1 MAPVSIDSILSMYST
16 WGNETYDEDIT
27 QLAHALQCAALAHHE
42 GSSEEL
48 IAAALLH
55 DIGHLFEIERNNG
68 PDYATNLRH
77 ELTGSD
83 YLSEL
88 FPPAVTAPI
97 AMHVEAKR
105 YLAANEAGYFD
116 GLSRGSQRS
125 LDVQGG
131 PFTAAESARFM
142 GLEGSAD
149 ALKLRRW
156 DDFGKVIDL
165 DVPDF
170 DSWIP
175 LLLRV
180 TAVK

>member
-1 MAPVSIDSILSMYST
+1 MAPVSIDSILSMNNT

-68 PDYATNLRH
+68 PDYTTNLRH

-131 PFTAAESARFM
+131 PFTAAESASFM
-142 GLEGSAD
+142 GLEGSTD
-149 ALKLRRW
+149 AVKLRRW
-156 DDFGKVIDL
+156 DDFGKVIGL

-170 DSWIP
+170 DTWIP

-180 TAVK
+180 TSVQ

>member
-1 MAPVSIDSILSMYST
+1 MAPVSIDSILSIYST

-68 PDYATNLRH
+68 PDYTTNLRH

-170 DSWIP
+170 DTWIP

-180 TAVK
+180 TAAK

>member
-1 MAPVSIDSILSMYST
+1 MAPVSIDSILSMYRT

-27 QLAHALQCAALAHHE
+27 QLAHALQCAALAHQE

-68 PDYATNLRH
+68 PDYTTNLQH

-149 ALKLRRW
+149 AVKLRRW
-156 DDFGKVIDL
+156 DDFGKVIGL

-170 DSWIP
+170 DTWIP

-180 TAVK
+180 TAVQ

>member
-1 MAPVSIDSILSMYST
+1 MAPVSIDSILSMYNT

-68 PDYATNLRH
+68 PDYTTNLRH

-88 FPPAVTAPI
+88 FPLAVTAPI
-97 AMHVEAKR
+97 AMHIEAKR
-105 YLAANEAGYFD
+105 YLAANEAGHFD
-116 GLSRGSQRS
+116 RLSRGSQRS

-142 GLEGSAD
+142 GLAGSAD
-149 ALKLRRW
+149 AVKLRRW
-156 DDFGKVIDL
+156 DDFGKVIGL

-170 DSWIP
+170 DTWIP

-180 TAVK
+180 TSVQ

>member
-1 MAPVSIDSILSMYST
+1 MSPASIDSILSIYST

-42 GSSEEL
+42 RSSEEL

-68 PDYATNLRH
+68 PDYTTNLRH

-149 ALKLRRW
+149 AVKLRRW
-156 DDFGKVIDL
+156 DDFGKVIGFE
-165 DVPDF
+165 VPNF
-170 DSWIP
+170 DTWIP

-180 TAVK
+180 TSVQ

>member
-1 MAPVSIDSILSMYST
+1 MALASIDSILSMYGT
-16 WGNETYDEDIT
+16 WGNETYDEDVT
-27 QLAHALQCAALAHHE
+27 QLDHALQCAALAKHE

-55 DIGHLFEIERNNG
+55 DIGHLFEIERRNS
-68 PDYATNLRH
+68 PDYSADLRH
-77 ELTGSD
+77 EVTGSD

-88 FPPAVTAPI
+88 FPTAVTVPI

-116 GLSRGSQRS
+116 RLSRGSQRS
-125 LDVQGG
+125 LEVQGG
-131 PFTAAESARFM
+131 PFTAAESACFLA
-142 GLEGSAD
+142 LEGSAD
-149 ALKLRRW
+149 AVKLRRW
-156 DDFGKVIDL
+156 DDFGKVIGL

-180 TAVK
+180 ASVQ

>member
-1 MAPVSIDSILSMYST
+1 MAPVSIDSILAMYST

-68 PDYATNLRH
+68 PDYTTNLQH
-77 ELTGSD
+77 ELTGSE

-149 ALKLRRW
+149 AVKLRRW
-156 DDFGKVIDL
+156 DDFGKVIGL

-170 DSWIP
+170 DTWIP

-180 TAVK
+180 TSVP

>member
-42 GSSEEL
+42 GSSDEL

-68 PDYATNLRH
+68 PDYTTNLRH

-142 GLEGSAD
+142 GLAGSAD
-149 ALKLRRW
+149 AVKLRRW

-165 DVPDF
+165 DVPNF
-170 DSWIP
+170 DTWIP

-180 TAVK
+180 TAVQ

>member
-1 MAPVSIDSILSMYST
+1 MSPVSIDSILSMYST

-27 QLAHALQCAALAHHE
+27 QLAHALQCAALAKHE

-55 DIGHLFEIERNNG
+55 DIGHLFEIERRNG
-68 PDYATNLRH
+68 PDYRH
-77 ELTGSD
+77 ELTGSE

-116 GLSRGSQRS
+116 ALSRGSQRS
-125 LDVQGG
+125 LNVQGG

-142 GLEGSAD
+142 ELEGSAD
-149 ALKLRRW
+149 AIKLRRW
-156 DDFGKVIDL
+156 DDFGKVIGL

-170 DSWIP
+170 DTWIP

-180 TAVK
+180 TSAE

>member
-1 MAPVSIDSILSMYST
+1 MSPASIDSILSIYST

-27 QLAHALQCAALAHHE
+27 QLAHALQCAALARHE

-68 PDYATNLRH
+68 PDYTTNLRH

-131 PFTAAESARFM
+131 PFTSAESARFM
-142 GLEGSAD
+142 GLAGSAD
-149 ALKLRRW
+149 AVKLRRW
-156 DDFGKVIDL
+156 DDFGKVIGL

-170 DSWIP
+170 DTWIP

-180 TAVK
+180 TAVQ

>member
-1 MAPVSIDSILSMYST
+1 MSLASIDSICSTYST

-27 QLAHALQCAALAHHE
+27 QLAHALQCAALAKNE

-55 DIGHLFEIERNNG
+55 YIGHLFEIEHKNG
-68 PDYATNLRH
+68 PDYSADLRH

-105 YLAANEAGYFD
+105 YLAANEAGYLD
-116 GLSRGSQRS
+116 RLSRGSQQS
-125 LDVQGG
+125 LNVQGG
-131 PFTAAESARFM
+131 PFTAAESARFL
-142 GLEGSAD
+142 GLKGSAD
-149 ALKLRRW
+149 AVTLRRW
-156 DDFGKVIDL
+156 DDLGKVIGL

-180 TAVK
+180 ASAQ

>member
-1 MAPVSIDSILSMYST
+1 MPSASINSIISMYNT
-16 WGNETYDEDIT
+16 WGNEKYDEEIT
-27 QLAHALQCAALAHHE
+27 QLAHALQCAALANHE

-68 PDYATNLRH
+68 PDYSSDLRH
-77 ELTGSD
+77 EITGSEF
-83 YLSEL
+83 LSDL
-88 FPPAVTAPI
+88 FPQAVTAPI
-97 AMHVEAKR
+97 AMHVQAKR
-105 YLAANEAGYFD
+105 YLAANESGYFE

-125 LDVQGG
+125 LEVQGR
-131 PFTAAESARFM
+131 PFTTSESATFI

-156 DDFGKVIDL
+156 DDYGKVIGL
-165 DVPDF
+165 DVPGL

-175 LLLRV
+175 LLSRV
-180 TAVK
+180 ALEK

>member
-1 MAPVSIDSILSMYST
+1 MSPVSIDSIHSMYST

-27 QLAHALQCAALAHHE
+27 QLAHALQCAALANHE

-55 DIGHLFEIERNNG
+55 DIGHLFEIERRNG
-68 PDYATNLRH
+68 PDYSADLRH
-77 ELTGSD
+77 ELIGSD
-83 YLSEL
+83 YLSGL

-105 YLAANEAGYFD
+105 YLTANEAGYFD

-125 LDVQGG
+125 LDAQGG

-149 ALKLRRW
+149 AIKLRRW
-156 DDFGKVIDL
+156 DDFGKVL
-165 DVPDF
+165 GFDVPNF
-170 DSWIP
+170 DTWIP

-180 TAVK
+180 TSVQ

>member
-1 MAPVSIDSILSMYST
+1 M
-16 WGNETYDEDIT
+16 
-27 QLAHALQCAALAHHE
+27 
-42 GSSEEL
+42 

-55 DIGHLFEIERNNG
+55 DIGHLFEIERRNG
-68 PDYATNLRH
+68 PDYSADLRH
-77 ELTGSD
+77 ELIGSE

-105 YLAANEAGYFD
+105 YLTANETGYFD
-116 GLSRGSQRS
+116 ALSRGSQRS

-142 GLEGSAD
+142 ELEASAD
-149 ALKLRRW
+149 AVKLRRW
-156 DDFGKVIDL
+156 DDFGKVIGL

-170 DSWIP
+170 DTWIP

-180 TAVK
+180 TSAE

>member
-1 MAPVSIDSILSMYST
+1 MSPASIDSILSIYST

-27 QLAHALQCAALAHHE
+27 QLAHALQCAALAKHE

-55 DIGHLFEIERNNG
+55 DIGHLFEIKRRNG
-68 PDYATNLRH
+68 PDYSADLRH
-77 ELTGSD
+77 ELIGSD
-83 YLSEL
+83 YLNGL

-105 YLAANEAGYFD
+105 YLAANEVGYFD

-142 GLEGSAD
+142 ELEGSAD
-149 ALKLRRW
+149 AIKLRRW
-156 DDFGKVIDL
+156 DDFGKVIGL

-170 DSWIP
+170 DTWIP

-180 TAVK
+180 TSAE

>member
-1 MAPVSIDSILSMYST
+1 MAPVSIDSILSMYRT

-68 PDYATNLRH
+68 PDYTTNLQH

-149 ALKLRRW
+149 AVKLRRW
-156 DDFGKVIDL
+156 DDFGKVIGL

-170 DSWIP
+170 DTWIP

-180 TAVK
+180 TAVQ

>member
-27 QLAHALQCAALAHHE
+27 QLAHALQCAALARHE

-68 PDYATNLRH
+68 PDYTTNLRH

-131 PFTAAESARFM
+131 PFTSAESARFM
-142 GLEGSAD
+142 GLAGSAD
-149 ALKLRRW
+149 AVKLRRW
-156 DDFGKVIDL
+156 DDFGKVIGL

-170 DSWIP
+170 DTWIP

-180 TAVK
+180 TAVQ

>member
-1 MAPVSIDSILSMYST
+1 MSPVSIESILSMYST

-27 QLAHALQCAALAHHE
+27 QLAHALQCAALAKHE

-55 DIGHLFEIERNNG
+55 DIGHLFEIERRNG
-68 PDYATNLRH
+68 PDYSADLRH
-77 ELTGSD
+77 ELTGSE

-116 GLSRGSQRS
+116 ALSRGSQRS
-125 LDVQGG
+125 LNVQGG
-131 PFTAAESARFM
+131 PFTAAETARFM
-142 GLEGSAD
+142 ELEASAD
-149 ALKLRRW
+149 AIKLRRW
-156 DDFGKVIDL
+156 DDFGKVIGL

-170 DSWIP
+170 DTWIP

-180 TAVK
+180 TSAE

>member
-1 MAPVSIDSILSMYST
+1 MALASIDSILSMYGT
-16 WGNETYDEDIT
+16 WGNETYDEDVT
-27 QLAHALQCAALAHHE
+27 QLAHALQCAALAKHE

-55 DIGHLFEIERNNG
+55 DIGHLFEIERKNA
-68 PDYATNLRH
+68 PDYSADLRH

-88 FPPAVTAPI
+88 FPTAVTVPI

-125 LDVQGG
+125 LEVQGG
-131 PFTAAESARFM
+131 PFTAAESACFLA
-142 GLEGSAD
+142 LEGSAD
-149 ALKLRRW
+149 AIKLRRW
-156 DDFGKVIDL
+156 DDFGKVIGL

-180 TAVK
+180 ASVQ

>member
-1 MAPVSIDSILSMYST
+1 MSPASIDSILSMYST

-42 GSSEEL
+42 GSSGEL

-68 PDYATNLRH
+68 PDYTTNLRH

-149 ALKLRRW
+149 AVKLRRW
-156 DDFGKVIDL
+156 DDFGKVIGL
-165 DVPDF
+165 DVPNF

-180 TAVK
+180 TSAQ

>member
-68 PDYATNLRH
+68 PDYTTNLRH

-142 GLEGSAD
+142 ELEGSAD
-149 ALKLRRW
+149 AIKLRRW
-156 DDFGKVIDL
+156 DDFVKVVGL

-170 DSWIP
+170 DTWIP

-180 TAVK
+180 TSVQ

>member
-1 MAPVSIDSILSMYST
+1 MAPVSIDSILAMYNT

-42 GSSEEL
+42 RSSEEL

-68 PDYATNLRH
+68 PDYTTNLRH

-116 GLSRGSQRS
+116 GLSNF
-125 LDVQGG
+125 LDHTVTEAFVKPVHRQMMSFHST
-131 PFTAAESARFM
+131 PDALLDALMAYEPPAAEKWIERF
-142 GLEGSAD
+142 
-149 ALKLRRW
+149 
-156 DDFGKVIDL
+156 DL
-165 DVPDF
+165 
-170 DSWIP
+170 
-175 LLLRV
+175 
-180 TAVK
+180 